1 MSGRLFVGSK
11 PGLLTATRVILPTH
25 SPALGAV
32 ADMVAA
38 VCGWGVPPIPNKL
51 CFCFARLLPETAA
64 TTGTS

>member
-11 PGLLTATRVILPTH
+11 PGLLTVPRVILPTH

-32 ADMVAA
+32 AEMVVA
-38 VCGWGVPPIPNKL
+38 VCGWGVLPIPNQL
-51 CFCFARLLPETAA
+51 CFCFARLLPGTAA